1 MKYTIELENNRPL
14 CKVTT
19 LDNHLYILEGY
30 ELFELLKTIEDDIS
44 KFNRKDIH
52 QNIFLKSKKTKDVV
66 LFKNVDELE
75 MPLRDFY
82 KEYTKKEIRRE
93 QAKEQRKAKILTKAA
108 VGVIASTIVTNIIL
122 SEVGLNKTE
131 VNDSKVSTSYD
142 TMTKAEENT
151 NTLKVDNTVV
161 NIPELEKVTI
171 NEEVETE
178 PEEIKNIEQIPLE
191 VNAKYD
197 QGINDRVMPYINEIE
212 ARANKWGISKEL
224 MFDIISQEY
233 GGKGNNLTHVIF
245 DSWENQVLNVYNFE
259 SNQYETVVITNNPE
273 KYKNVNHVITEAD
286 LSNYKTNI
294 SVGAIILQYSLSCFN
309 YNISLGIQ
317 AYNNGTGAVNKI
329 IEETSRMTGKTKE
342 EIIASKEPIWLNY
355 TYVIEKG
362 DKIYFQNVVK
372 HINGDQEESKLND
385 VYSIQYV
392 DNDEVKTEEVQYKL
406 R

>member
-75 MPLRDFY
+75 IPLRDFY

-93 QAKEQRKAKILTKAA
+93 QAKEQRKTKILTKAA
-108 VGVIASTIVTNIIL
+108 VGVIASTIVTNIIF
-122 SEVGLNKTE
+122 SEVSLNKTE
-131 VNDSKVSTSYD
+131 INDSKVSTSYD
-142 TMTKAEENT
+142 TMTKSKENT

-171 NEEVETE
+171 NEEEQTE

-245 DSWENQVLNVYNFE
+245 DSWENQILNVYNFE

-286 LSNYKTNI
+286 LSNYKTKI
-294 SVGAIILQYSLSCFN
+294 SVGAIIIQYYLSCFN
-309 YNISLGIQ
+309 
-317 AYNNGTGAVNKI
+317 
-329 IEETSRMTGKTKE
+329 
-342 EIIASKEPIWLNY
+342 
-355 TYVIEKG
+355 
-362 DKIYFQNVVK
+362 
-372 HINGDQEESKLND
+372 
-385 VYSIQYV
+385 
-392 DNDEVKTEEVQYKL
+392 
-406 R
+406 

>member
-75 MPLRDFY
+75 IPLRDFY

-93 QAKEQRKAKILTKAA
+93 QAKEQRKNKILTKAA

-122 SEVGLNKTE
+122 SEVALNKSE
-131 VNDSKVSTSYD
+131 VDNSKVSTSYD
-142 TMTKAEENT
+142 TMIKSEENA
-151 NTLKVDNTVV
+151 NKLKVDNTEVS
-161 NIPELEKVTI
+161 IPQLEKVTI
-171 NEEVETE
+171 DEEVQVE

-191 VNAKYD
+191 VNANYD
-197 QGINDRVMPYINEIE
+197 QGINDRVMPYIDEIE

-245 DSWENQVLNVYNFE
+245 GSWENQILNVYNFE

-273 KYKNVNHVITEAD
+273 KYKNVNHIITEAD

-294 SVGAIILQYSLSCFN
+294 SVGAIILQYSLSRFN
-309 YNISLGIQ
+309 YNIPLGIQ

-342 EIIASKEPIWLNY
+342 EIIASKEPLWLNY
-355 TYVIEKG
+355 TYVIEEG

-372 HINGDQEESKLND
+372 HIDEDQEESKLND

-392 DNDEVKTEEVQYKL
+392 DNDEIKTEEVQYKL

>member
-44 KFNRKDIH
+44 KFNRRDIH

-82 KEYTKKEIRRE
+82 KEYTKKEIRKE
-93 QAKEQRKAKILTKAA
+93 QAKEQIKAKILTKAA

-131 VNDSKVSTSYD
+131 VDNYKLSTSYD
-142 TMTKAEENT
+142 TMTESEENT
-151 NTLKVDNTVV
+151 NKLKVDNTVV
-161 NIPELEKVTI
+161 SIPQLEKVTI
-171 NEEVETE
+171 NEEVEAK
-178 PEEIKNIEQIPLE
+178 PEEIKNVEQISLE

-197 QGINDRVMPYINEIE
+197 QGINDRVMPYIDDIE

-245 DSWENQVLNVYNFE
+245 DSWENQILNVYNFE

-273 KYKNVNHVITEAD
+273 KYKNINHVITEAD

-294 SVGAIILQYSLSCFN
+294 SAGAIILQYSLSRFN
-309 YNISLGIQ
+309 YNIPLGIQ
-317 AYNNGTGAVNKI
+317 AYNNGIGAVNKI
-329 IEETSRMTGKTKE
+329 IEETSRKTGKTKE
-342 EIIASKEPIWLNY
+342 EIIASKEPLWLNY
-355 TYVIEKG
+355 TYVIEQG
-362 DKIYFQNVVK
+362 DDIYFQNVVK
-372 HINGDQEESKLND
+372 HIDEDQEESKLND

-392 DNDEVKTEEVQYKL
+392 ENDEVKTEEVQYKL